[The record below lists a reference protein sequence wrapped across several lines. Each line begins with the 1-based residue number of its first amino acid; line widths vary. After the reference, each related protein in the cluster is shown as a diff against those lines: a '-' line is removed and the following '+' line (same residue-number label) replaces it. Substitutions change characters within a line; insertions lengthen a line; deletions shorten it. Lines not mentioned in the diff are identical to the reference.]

1 MPTFHDLEVEVE
13 TDAGKER
20 LSTDVDFEVFCSCGF
35 GLCPQSSTRRSR
47 NRRFPQVE
55 VEPCGRCLHR
65 AAEKCGEEVREELE
79 ARIAEL
85 EARIAELEAEKEV
98 EWKQSNTS
106 ASSS

>member
-1 MPTFHDLEVEVE
+1 MPIFHDIEVEVE
-13 TDAGKER
+13 TDAGREQ
-20 LSTDVDFEVFCSCGF
+20 LTTDVDFEVFCTCGA

-55 VEPCGRCLHR
+55 VEPCPRCLDKAATER
-65 AAEKCGEEVREELE
+65 AEVVYEELE

-85 EARIAELEAEKEV
+85 KARIAELETEKEA
-98 EWKQSNTS
+98 ECKQSNS

>member
-55 VEPCGRCLHR
+55 VEPCQRCLDKA
-65 AAEKCGEEVREELE
+65 AAERGEAVREELE

-85 EARIAELEAEKEV
+85 EARIAELDAEKEV
-98 EWKQSNTS
+98 EWKQSSTS